1 MLNIILFGPP
11 GAGKGTQAK
20 FITEKY
26 NLGHISTGDIL
37 RSEIKNGST
46 LGAQAKSI
54 MEAGG
59 LVGDDIIVQ
68 ILEKYISQNSTKFD
82 GFLFDG
88 FPRNLV
94 QCYILEGMMSKLNTL
109 LSVLI
114 SLDVPQE
121 ESVRRLLERAKI
133 EGRADDT
140 QEVIKNRLKEYEN
153 KTLPVIKFYK
163 EVNKAVSIKGIGS
176 IEEITGLITAEIN
189 KLKNMDL

>member
-1 MLNIILFGPP
+1 MLNIVLFGPP

-20 FITEKY
+20 FITQKY

-37 RSEIKNGST
+37 RNEIKNGSK
-46 LGAQAKSI
+46 LGLKAKSI

-68 ILEKYISQNSTKFD
+68 ILEKYISENSTKFN

-94 QCYILEGMMSKLNTL
+94 QCYILEGMLSKLNTK
-109 LSVLI
+109 LSALI
-114 SLDVPQE
+114 SLNVPQE

-140 QEVIKNRLKEYEN
+140 QEVIENRLKEYEN
-153 KTLPVIKFYK
+153 KTVPVIGFY
-163 EVNKAVSIKGIGS
+163 NQMGKARNIKGTGS
-176 IEEITGLITAEIN
+176 IDDIAVLISAEIE
-189 KLKNMDL
+189 KLK

>member
-1 MLNIILFGPP
+1 MLNIVLFGAP

-37 RSEIKNGST
+37 RAELKAESP
-46 LGAQAKSI
+46 LGLQAKSI

-68 ILEKYISQNSTKFD
+68 LLEKHISQNASKFS

-94 QCYILEGMMSKLNTL
+94 QCYILEGMLSKLKTS
-109 LSVLI
+109 LSALI
-114 SLDVPQE
+114 SLDVEQDE
-121 ESVRRLLERAKI
+121 LMRRLLERAKI
-133 EGRADDT
+133 EGRKDDT
-140 QEVIKNRLKEYEN
+140 PEVIQNRFKEYEN

-163 EVNKAVSIKGIGS
+163 ELNKAISIKGTGS
-176 IEEITGLITAEIN
+176 IEDITKLVVAEID
-189 KLKNMDL
+189 KLKK

>member
-1 MLNIILFGPP
+1 MLNIVLFGAP

-37 RSEIKNGST
+37 RAELKAESP
-46 LGAQAKSI
+46 LGLQAKSI

-68 ILEKYISQNSTKFD
+68 LLEKHISQNASKYS

-94 QCYILEGMMSKLNTL
+94 QCYILEGMLSKLKTS
-109 LSVLI
+109 LSGLI
-114 SLDVPQE
+114 SLDVEQDE
-121 ESVRRLLERAKI
+121 LMRRLLERAKI
-133 EGRADDT
+133 EGRKDDT
-140 QEVIKNRLKEYEN
+140 PEVIQNRFKEYEN

-163 EVNKAVSIKGIGS
+163 ELNKAISIKGTGS
-176 IEEITGLITAEIN
+176 IEDITKLVVAEID
-189 KLKNMDL
+189 KLKK